1 MRKPPPLPGRTP
13 EAEFLSKVGFW
24 FVNSK
29 DAQQHKARLRSFETK
44 GLIARRPHRTTCGET
59 IRAYELTDAGLVR
72 LEEIAG
78 TAAAELAAIHR
89 QYLRDQARKN
99 GLTGA

>member
-13 EAEFLSKVGFW
+13 EAEFLSQVGFW

-29 DAQQHKARLRSFETK
+29 DAQQHETRIRSFETK
-44 GLIARRPHRTTCGET
+44 GLIVLRPHRSTYGET
-59 IRAYELTDAGLVR
+59 TRAYELTDAGLAR
-72 LEEIAG
+72 LGEIAG
-78 TAAAELAAIHR
+78 TAAAELALAHR

-99 GLTGA
+99 GLTSV